1 MEIAVISFLV
11 LLATVLL
18 VVEVVF
24 IPGFGFTGIMGI
36 ASMIGAVAYAFFE
49 AGNVAGWVTLLAS
62 VFICIALFLWAL
74 YGKSLDR
81 IALKKNINST
91 VKVVDVK
98 SFNIGDRGIART
110 RLALIGEAEIN
121 GTVVEV
127 KSETGFIN
135 EGDRVEIS
143 RIAGGSLFVKKV

>member
-49 AGNVAGWVTLLAS
+49 VGNVAGWVTLLLSAL
-62 VFICIALFLWAL
+62 ICIALFFWAL
-74 YGKSLDR
+74 YGSSLDKV
-81 IALKKNINST
+81 ALKKNINST
-91 VKVVDVK
+91 VQVVDVK
-98 SFNIGDRGIART
+98 DFKVGDRGVART
-110 RLALIGEAEIN
+110 RLALIGEVEIN
-121 GTVVEV
+121 GVIVEV
-127 KSETGFIN
+127 KSEAGLID
-135 EGDRVEIS
+135 EGDCIEVS
-143 RIAGGSLFVKKV
+143 RIAGGSLFVKKA